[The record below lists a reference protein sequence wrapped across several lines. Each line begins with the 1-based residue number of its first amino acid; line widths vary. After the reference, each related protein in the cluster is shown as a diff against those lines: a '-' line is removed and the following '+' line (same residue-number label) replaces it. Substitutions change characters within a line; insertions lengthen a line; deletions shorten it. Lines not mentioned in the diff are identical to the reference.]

1 MGAES
6 VLKPVETRGGVRG
19 RLREIG
25 PELVGFAVAGACAY
39 AADLGLF
46 VWLRGPVGMDP
57 ISAKALSF
65 VAGCSVAYLGNALG
79 TYRKQVAEGSRLRQY
94 GVFFVVNVA
103 GALVQ
108 LVCIA
113 VSHYV
118 LGFTS
123 PRADTVS
130 GAGVGMALATVVRFW
145 GTRTLAFGA
154 RAEERPGGETSDGE
168 RPDGERPVGEGP
180 AGMGPP
186 GMECVGVEPTGIEP
200 VGVGPTGK
208 GPAGRESVGMG
219 SAGEGP
225 AGEDP
230 VGVRQ
235 VEPVDR
241 GRLGSWTG

>member
-1 MGAES
+1 M
-6 VLKPVETRGGVRG
+6 
-19 RLREIG
+19 RELG

-57 ISAKALSF
+57 ISAKAVSF

-79 TYRKQVAEGSRLRQY
+79 TYRNRTAGVSRLRQY
-94 GVFFVVNVA
+94 GVFFAVNVA

-108 LVCIA
+108 LGCIA

-123 PRADTVS
+123 RRADTVS
-130 GAGVGMALATVVRFW
+130 GAGVGMVLATLLRFW

-154 RAEERPGGETSDGE
+154 RSRERPTGEGL
-168 RPDGERPVGEGP
+168 VGEGP
-180 AGMGPP
+180 AGEG
-186 GMECVGVEPTGIEP
+186 P
-200 VGVGPTGK
+200 VGAGASGER
-208 GPAGRESVGMG
+208 PAGAR
-219 SAGEGP
+219 A
-225 AGEDP
+225 
-230 VGVRQ
+230 